1 MTDPHT
7 QESRGFGFV
16 KMETSADAEAC
27 IEALNQT
34 VVEGKTMTVAHV
46 SLGSDTRRAITEFR
60 LVVVARVPPLRVGT
74 TVSRSTL
81 VDLDSAVEAAT
92 VAATAEVSVI

>member
-16 KMETSADAEAC
+16 KMESAADAEAC

-46 SLGSDTRRAITEFR
+46 CIKARISERRLMSGSSWTC
-60 LVVVARVPPLRVGT
+60 PYPHPG
-74 TVSRSTL
+74 
-81 VDLDSAVEAAT
+81 
-92 VAATAEVSVI
+92 